1 MNRLLPLNRQ
11 ELFELAKKSMIE
23 REKRRQKLVDAY
35 AERRGE
41 LRKISV
47 DIVRS
52 PEERFA
58 ARQDLAKLPRN
69 SSKNRLR
76 NRLAVTGRPRGY
88 MRFFGLSRITFRDLA
103 LKGELPGIRKG
114 SL

>member
-1 MNRLLPLNRQ
+1 M
-11 ELFELAKKSMIE
+11 AKKSMIE

-35 AERRGE
+35 AERRKE
-41 LRKISV
+41 LREVSV
-47 DIVRS
+47 SVNRT

-58 ARQDLAKLPRN
+58 ARQELAKLPRN

-76 NRLAVTGRPRGY
+76 NRCAVTGRPRGY
-88 MRFFGLSRITFRDLA
+88 MRFFGLSRITFRELA

>member
-1 MNRLLPLNRQ
+1 
-11 ELFELAKKSMIE
+11 MIE

-35 AERRGE
+35 AEERKE
-41 LRKISV
+41 LRAISV
-47 DIVRS
+47 NIHRS
-52 PEERFA
+52 AEDRFA
-58 ARQDLAKLPRN
+58 ARQEMAKLPRN

-76 NRLAVTGRPRGY
+76 NRCSVTGRPRGY